1 MKFRYV
7 CVDCGKE
14 YVTDKIVYQCPECAA
29 KQQEG
34 EFPRGYLKVIYD
46 TQDLR
51 KLAGKDHVTI
61 YDFFPYEVP
70 NKEVYP
76 VGTTPII
83 VPKRLNEKLG
93 LKNVFCK
100 MDAYLPSGSF
110 KDRASQLIAAQAIA
124 HNEKRIALAS
134 TGNAG
139 AAMSCAGAAYGL
151 DIILFV
157 PETAPIN
164 KLMQSVLY
172 GATVVPVKGSY
183 DDAFLLSIEY
193 TRHFGG
199 INRNTAYNPMTI
211 EGKKSVSIELFEQL
225 GRKAPDV
232 VYVPVGDGCIISGVY
247 KGFYDLMQAGLI
259 DRIPYS
265 VCSQSEKSN
274 AISMAFETSEFRS
287 ISATTRADSISVD
300 IPASGRMAVQYLK
313 EFGGWCTQV
322 SEEEILDAQMTL
334 VHDSGIFVEPASATA
349 WAAMNKDRDML
360 RKHFGEDAS
369 ICVLL
374 TGIGDGFIQTEVDG
388 KSIMFGRA
396 DNLRELGIEIP
407 QDITAEDGY
416 EEDVSVMYMIFKGKL
431 VAKMNIVYSLD
442 SDFEYIVKQLAVS
455 GMSICIKTLDP
466 NIDEEMIKSR
476 VKLDE
481 YPMRVIRYSS
491 LEEIANEAE
500 HSDSGV
506 VARGSSKGLLET
518 VTYCEK
524 VLEAK
529 RTNSFICLIQAI
541 IGIVILAVI
550 LISGNF
556 SSVRSFYSVL
566 LQLFWLIPMGIVTK
580 ALLR

>member
-1 MKFRYV
+1 MKFKYV

-29 KQQEG
+29 KQKEG

-46 TQDLR
+46 TGDLR
-51 KLAGKDHVTI
+51 KLAEKDHVTI

-76 VGTTPII
+76 VGITPII
-83 VPKRLNEKLG
+83 VPRRLNEKLG

-193 TRHFGG
+193 TKHFGG

-211 EGKKSVSIELFEQL
+211 EGKKSISIELFEQL
-225 GRKAPDV
+225 GRKVPDV

-247 KGFYDLMQAGLI
+247 KGFYDLLQAGLI
-259 DRIPYS
+259 DKIPHI

-274 AISMAFETSEFRS
+274 AISMAFETGEFKS
-287 ISATTRADSISVD
+287 IEASTRADSISVD

-313 EFGGWCTQV
+313 DYDGWCTQV
-322 SEEEILDAQMTL
+322 TEQEILDAQMSL
-334 VHDSGIFVEPASATA
+334 VHDSGIFVEPASSAA
-349 WAAMNKDRDML
+349 WAALIKDKDML
-360 RKHFGEDAS
+360 IKRFGRDVNV
-369 ICVLL
+369 CVLL
-374 TGIGDGFIQTEVDG
+374 TGIGFKDMAVFDGRVSMPS
-388 KSIMFGRA
+388 SI
-396 DNLRELGIEIP
+396 E
-407 QDITAEDGY
+407 
-416 EEDVSVMYMIFKGKL
+416 
-431 VAKMNIVYSLD
+431 
-442 SDFEYIVKQLAVS
+442 
-455 GMSICIKTLDP
+455 
-466 NIDEEMIKSR
+466 
-476 VKLDE
+476 
-481 YPMRVIRYSS
+481 
-491 LEEIANEAE
+491 
-500 HSDSGV
+500 
-506 VARGSSKGLLET
+506 
-518 VTYCEK
+518 
-524 VLEAK
+524 
-529 RTNSFICLIQAI
+529 NSAQ
-541 IGIVILAVI
+541 AVI
-550 LISGNF
+550 DRF
-556 SSVRSFYSVL
+556 S
-566 LQLFWLIPMGIVTK
+566 K
-580 ALLR
+580 

>member
-1 MKFRYV
+1 MKFKYV

-14 YVTDKIVYQCPECAA
+14 FVTDEIIYQCPECAA
-29 KQQEG
+29 KQKEG

-46 TQDLR
+46 ADDLR
-51 KLAGKDHVTI
+51 KLADKDHVTI

-83 VPKRLNEKLG
+83 VPRRLNEKLG

-193 TRHFGG
+193 TKHFGG

-247 KGFYDLMQAGLI
+247 KGFYDLLQAGLI
-259 DRIPYS
+259 ERIPYI

-274 AISMAFETSEFRS
+274 AISMAFETGEFKS

-313 EFGGWCTQV
+313 EYGGWCTQV
-322 SEEEILDAQMTL
+322 TEEEILDAQMTL

-349 WAAMNKDRDML
+349 WAAMNKDKVML
-360 RKHFGEDAS
+360 KKRFGEDAS

-374 TGIGDGFIQTEVDG
+374 TGIGFKDMAIFDG
-388 KSIMFGRA
+388 
-396 DNLRELGIEIP
+396 
-407 QDITAEDGY
+407 
-416 EEDVSVMYMIFKGKL
+416 
-431 VAKMNIVYSLD
+431 
-442 SDFEYIVKQLAVS
+442 
-455 GMSICIKTLDP
+455 
-466 NIDEEMIKSR
+466 R
-476 VKLDE
+476 VKMPQSIE
-481 YPMRVIRYSS
+481 NSPEAVIR
-491 LEEIANEAE
+491 
-500 HSDSGV
+500 
-506 VARGSSKGLLET
+506 R
-518 VTYCEK
+518 
-524 VLEAK
+524 
-529 RTNSFICLIQAI
+529 
-541 IGIVILAVI
+541 
-550 LISGNF
+550 F
-556 SSVRSFYSVL
+556 S
-566 LQLFWLIPMGIVTK
+566 
-580 ALLR
+580 